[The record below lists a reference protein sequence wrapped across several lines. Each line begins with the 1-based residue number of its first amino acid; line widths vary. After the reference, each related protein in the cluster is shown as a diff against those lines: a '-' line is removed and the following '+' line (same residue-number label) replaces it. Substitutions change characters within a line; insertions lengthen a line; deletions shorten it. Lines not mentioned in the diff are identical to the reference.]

1 MADSKRGAAMI
12 VVHHVNNSRSQRILW
27 LLKELGLPY
36 EIKLYNRHARDQ
48 RRGRGIEGGPP
59 GAATICSA
67 LSCPALTFS

>member
-36 EIKLYNRHARDQ
+36 EIKFYKRHAQ
-48 RRGRGIEGGPP
+48 TN
-59 GAATICSA
+59 GAVEELKAVLREPQ
-67 LSCPALTFS
+67 LSVRH